1 MAKLK
6 DSRVYG
12 NLDIDSVLT
21 VSSDTTINGN
31 LTVTGNTIY
40 SYVDTM
46 KITDPILEMGG
57 ADAGALSSDDNKDRG
72 SLLHYYDGGV
82 VDAFM
87 GWDNSASEFA
97 LGSNVSVTNEV
108 VTFNTYGNLRVGTIF
123 GSGAGL
129 TAIPGSNVTGT
140 VAYANFSSYAGIV
153 TASAQPNITSVG
165 TLVDLDVTGAA
176 NIGGA
181 LDVTGGATVG
191 GDLGVDGNATVS
203 GNLTVTGTIYANV
216 AGSLTAPG
224 TTTQVLFNDAG
235 AVNAVAGFTFNKTTH
250 SLTLSGDVTGDTI
263 IGNLFSGNGANLSS
277 ITGSN
282 VTGYVANATHA
293 NIADAA
299 NVAYSV
305 DGANVAGEVDVANTV
320 SNPAQGNI
328 TSVGSLTSLTVV
340 GNISGQNNL
349 AITHNATFGGNI
361 TVTGD
366 VSGANGTFSGTLDV
380 TGNATADNISTGIVD
395 ATGNVNGANFNTTG
409 TANIGNLKIAGTTE
423 GNLVPSSNV
432 AYNLGNLTNRWN
444 DLYLSGNTIYL
455 GDQTIEANA
464 SSLFTSADLA
474 ANNITA
480 TANVNGGN
488 VIATNLVKGA
498 TLEGTLTVNS
508 NAQPN
513 ITSVGTLVSLDVT
526 GNVSAGNIK
535 TDHLLYANGTPW
547 DLQQAAGS
555 TGQLQ
560 FNDGNDFAA
569 SANLT
574 YSDTGAGTLTAA
586 GNIAAAKLSS
596 TGDTTVGADLSVTG
610 NASVTGDITGASID
624 ISGTATSGNVST
636 TNVTASG
643 NVTVTGNV
651 SATNVVTN
659 DVVASSGDLTLSGQ
673 GSDANVVLAP
683 TGTGTISASSKR
695 ITNVAT
701 PTADSDATT
710 KAYVDSVAQGLS
722 VKNSVHLATTQALAA
737 TYNNGTDGVGA
748 TLTSAMA
755 VALTIDNH
763 NVDVGDRILVKDQGT
778 NHLFENGIYEVT
790 NAGALGTNWVLTRV
804 ADMNQVAEVYSAFVF
819 VDEGTVNKNTG
830 WVCTATDEDFTTL
843 GTDDLTFTQFS
854 GAGAYSADGG
864 LSLNGTVFSAVVD
877 NSTIDLDGN
886 GALHVKNGLTLVTPN
901 IGAAT
906 GTSLDLTNGANVG
919 GDLAVTGNVDAN
931 NFNGTF
937 YGNFVGTVDATVGA
951 AGANTQ
957 IQFNDAGNIGANA
970 NFTYNKST
978 DTLSVGNISVGTD
991 VTVSGDLTATNLTG
1005 TLQTASQT
1013 NITSVGTLGTLT
1025 VTGTATV
1032 GNVSTTGSVTAG
1044 TLAGDGYQIGNI
1056 TGANVTG
1063 YVANADHASLADTA
1077 NVALSVNGA
1086 NVSGDVSGA
1095 NHANIADVANSVSG
1109 SNVVGQVGNALVAGT
1124 VYTAAQPNITSVGTL
1139 TGLTVSGNVATGG
1152 ILTDNYYYANGA
1164 PVDFQTAAGNAGE
1177 IQFRAAGSNDLSAS
1191 ANFKFNSSTNVL
1203 TVTGNVSV
1211 SDTLSAVDVSATNLT
1226 GTLTTAAQPN
1236 ITSVGTLTS
1245 VTVSGVSTLGGVGNV
1260 KITGGTSGQYLQT
1273 DGTGSLSWATI
1284 NTSLIANGTSNVSI
1298 PAADGNVFINVGATE
1313 IIEVSGVGANIT
1325 GVLDVSGN
1333 VTANNITAANVIVA
1347 EGGIAAN
1354 SAITGTVKVAGGM
1367 SATGNIYTGKAV
1379 GFANNNGGTDSA
1391 AYIQFNSSANSLDF
1405 IFN

>member
-108 VTFNTYGNLRVGTIF
+108 VTFNEYGNLRVGTIF

-129 TAIPGSNVTGT
+129 SAIPGSNVTGT

-153 TASAQPNITSVG
+153 TASNQPNITSVG

-176 NIGGA
+176 NIGGD
-181 LDVTGGATVG
+181 LDVTGGASVG
-191 GDLGVDGNATVS
+191 GDLGVTGNATVT
-203 GNLTVTGTIYANV
+203 GNLTVTGTIYADV

-235 AVNAVAGFTFNKTTH
+235 QVNAVSGFTFNKTTH
-250 SLTLSGDVTGDTI
+250 ALTLSGNVTGDTI

-282 VTGYVANATHA
+282 VTGYVPDADHATIA
-293 NIADAA
+293 NIA

-305 DGANVAGEVDVANTV
+305 DGANVSGEVAVANTV
-320 SNPAQGNI
+320 SNSNQSNI
-328 TSVGSLTSLTVV
+328 TQVGSLLSLNVVGDIYTQANIEVDGTASIAGNANVGNLGTTGVYATGSINGATANITGDATVG
-340 GNISGQNNL
+340 GNISV
-349 AITHNATFGGNI
+349 THDATVSG
-361 TVTGD
+361 TVTAT
-366 VSGANGTFSGTLDV
+366 VGANV
-380 TGNATADNISTGIVD
+380 GNLR
-395 ATGNVNGANFNTTG
+395 VNGTTH
-409 TANIGNLKIAGTTE
+409 GNLIPDA
-423 GNLVPSSNV
+423 NV
-432 AYNLGNLTNRWN
+432 AYDLGNLTNRWN

-455 GDQTIEANA
+455 GDQTIESNA
-464 SSLFTSADLA
+464 TTLFTSADLA

-480 TANVNGGN
+480 TTNVTSGN
-488 VIATNLVKGA
+488 VYANTGTVKAAHLLGVVDTA
-498 TLEGTLTVNS
+498 
-508 NAQPN
+508 AQPN
-513 ITSVGTLVSLDVT
+513 ITSVGTLVDLDVT
-526 GNVSAGNIK
+526 GNVAAGGLL
-535 TDHLLYANGTPW
+535 TDNLYYANGVAW

-555 TGQLQ
+555 NTQLQ
-560 FNDGNDFAA
+560 FNLNGDFG
-569 SANLT
+569 SDANLT
-574 YSDTGAGTLTAA
+574 FDAGYAGGALSAPHIRATGLAGLEVTNSANIYGNVSVTYNVSTG
-586 GNIAAAKLSS
+586 GNITA
-596 TGDTTVGADLSVTG
+596 TG
-610 NASVTGDITGASID
+610 NAN
-624 ISGTATSGNVST
+624 SGNVYT
-636 TNVTASG
+636 TNVTATGDASI
-643 NVTVTGNV
+643 TGNV
-651 SATNVVTN
+651 SALSVTSD
-659 DVVASSGDLTLSGQ
+659 DVTASSGNLTLSGQ
-673 GSDANVVLAP
+673 GADGHVILAP

-695 ITNVAT
+695 ITSVGT
-701 PTADSDATT
+701 PTADGDAAT
-710 KAYVDSVAQGLS
+710 KAYVDSVAQGLAIKAS
-722 VKNSVHLATTQALAA
+722 AHLATTADLSA
-737 TYNNGTDGVGA
+737 TYDNGTSGVGA
-748 TLTSAMA
+748 TLTGGQA
-755 VALTIDNH
+755 ALSVDNH
-763 NVDVGDRILVKDQGT
+763 ATDVGDRILVKNQT
-778 NHLFENGIYEVT
+778 NASENGLYEVT
-790 NAGALGTNWVLTRV
+790 TQGVTGTTEWVLTRV

-819 VDEGTVNKNTG
+819 VDEGSTNAHTG
-830 WVCTATDEDFTTL
+830 WVVSSTDESFTTF
-843 GTDDLTFTQFS
+843 GDDITWTQFS
-854 GAGAYSADGG
+854 GAGTYSADGG
-864 LSLNGTVFSAVVD
+864 LLLNGTVFSADVD
-877 NSTIDLDGN
+877 NSTIDLDNDGKI
-886 GALHVKNGLTLVTPN
+886 HVKDGLTLVTPN

-906 GTSLDLTNGANVG
+906 GTSLNLTGAANVG
-919 GDLAVTGNVDAN
+919 TDLTVTGNVDAN

-937 YGNFVGTVDATVGA
+937 YGTFTGTVDATVGA
-951 AGANTQ
+951 AGTNTQ
-957 IQFNDAGNIGANA
+957 VQFNDAGNIGANST
-970 NFTYNKST
+970 FTFNKTTS
-978 DTLSVGNISVGTD
+978 TLSVGN
-991 VTVSGDLTATNLTG
+991 VTVTGDVSGGTLTG
-1005 TLQTASQT
+1005 ALTTAAQP
-1013 NITSVGTLGTLT
+1013 NVTSVGTLTSLT
-1025 VTGTATV
+1025 VAGNITTTGTA
-1032 GNVSTTGSVTAG
+1032 GNISGANYVIANFFSGNGSA
-1044 TLAGDGYQIGNI
+1044 LSSI

-1063 YVANADHASLADTA
+1063 TVANATYATNAGTA
-1077 NVALSVNGA
+1077 YSVSGS

-1095 NHANIADVANSVSG
+1095 NHANVADSANAVAGGNVS
-1109 SNVVGQVGNALVAGT
+1109 GQVGNALIAGT

-1139 TGLTVSGNVATGG
+1139 IDLDVTGNVTTGG
-1152 ILTDNYYYANGA
+1152 IRTDNYYYANGA
-1164 PVDFQTAAGNAGE
+1164 SVDFQTAAGNAGE
-1177 IQFRAAGSNDLSAS
+1177 IQFKSSAGNDLAAS
-1191 ANFKFNSSTNVL
+1191 ANFKFNGSTNVL

-1211 SDTLSAVDVSATNLT
+1211 SDTLSAANVSATNLT
-1226 GTLTTAAQPN
+1226 GTLTTAAQTN
-1236 ITSVGTLTS
+1236 ITSVGTLDT
-1245 VTVSGVSTLGGVGNV
+1245 VTVAGASNLGAVGNV
-1260 KITGGTSGQYLQT
+1260 HITGGTSGQYLQT

-1284 NTSLIANGTSNVSI
+1284 NTSRIANGSSNVSI

-1347 EGGIAAN
+1347 SGGIAAN

-1391 AYIQFNSSANSLDF
+1391 AYIQFNSTANSLDF